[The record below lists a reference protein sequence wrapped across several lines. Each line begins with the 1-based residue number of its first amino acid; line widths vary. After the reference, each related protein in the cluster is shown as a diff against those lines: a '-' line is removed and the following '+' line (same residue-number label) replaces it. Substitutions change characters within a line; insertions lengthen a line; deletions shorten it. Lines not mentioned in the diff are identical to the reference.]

1 MAVARLDAARSPEKA
16 HSQNVR
22 RSLVLLTTCLGILIA
37 QVDTSV
43 VNLAL
48 APIGKALH
56 APVSVLQWVIDAYNL
71 VYASLLLTAGTLADL
86 YGRRRI
92 FGLGIAI
99 FTVGSLICGFAPDEA
114 VLIAGRALSGLG
126 AALLVPTSLAILAV
140 TYEDAA
146 ERAHAIGIW
155 ASCYGVALA
164 IGPSVGGFLVHG
176 AGWRSIFLMIVPFA
190 LVALGLTLRAL
201 PESSD
206 PKGRQLDLPG
216 QSLAVVTLALL
227 TLAAIEGA
235 HWSGMVTIACI
246 VIALIAGAAFL
257 MVEARTEGALL
268 PLSILKRRGLAVS
281 MAVASLM
288 TFGMYGMLFLVPLYL
303 QQQRGASVI
312 AAGLELLPLSILYV
326 IVSNYSGPLATRF
339 GARAAM
345 TGGMAAMGVGL
356 LLMSFVTADTS
367 LYAIEIYLALLG
379 IGLGLNTGPVN
390 SVAVAAVP
398 QARSGTAS
406 GVLNT
411 ARMIGAT
418 LGVALIGTVFAHYS
432 GQGGPTAFT
441 DGLRVAFWIG
451 GAGELLG
458 AAIAFVGVRGDALT
472 RRDEA

>member
-1 MAVARLDAARSPEKA
+1 MTLAQLGAVWSKGNLS
-16 HSQNVR
+16 SQKSR
-22 RSLVLLTTCLGILIA
+22 PSLVLLTTCLGILIA

-48 APIGKALH
+48 APIGKALG

-71 VYASLLLTAGTLADL
+71 VYASLLLMSGTLADL

-92 FGLGIAI
+92 FALGIAT
-99 FTVGSLICGFAPDEA
+99 FTIGSLICGFAPDEGI
-114 VLIAGRALSGLG
+114 LIAGRALSGLG

-164 IGPSVGGFLVHG
+164 IGPSLGGFLVHG

-201 PESSD
+201 PESND
-206 PKGRQLDLPG
+206 PQGRRLDLPG
-216 QSLAVVTLALL
+216 QGLAVVTLALV
-227 TLAAIEGA
+227 TLAAIEGP
-235 HWSGMVTIACI
+235 HWSTSII
-246 VIALIAGAAFL
+246 IISLVIALITGAAFL
-257 MVEARTEGALL
+257 IVERRTEGALL
-268 PLSILKRRGLAVS
+268 PLSILTRRGLAVS

-303 QQQRGASVI
+303 QQLRGASVI
-312 AAGLELLPLSILYV
+312 AAGLELLPLSVLYV
-326 IVSNYSGPLATRF
+326 IVSHRSGPLATKF

-345 TGGMAAMGVGL
+345 TGGMAAMGIGCL
-356 LLMSFVTADTS
+356 LLSFATAQTS
-367 LYAIEIYLALLG
+367 LIAIELYLAILG

-398 QARSGTAS
+398 PARSGTAS
-406 GVLNT
+406 GLLNT

-418 LGVALIGTVFAHYS
+418 LGVALMGTVFAHYS
-432 GQGGPTAFT
+432 GQGGSNAFT
-441 DGLRVAFWIG
+441 NGMRAALWIG

-458 AAIAFVGVRGDALT
+458 AVIAFARVRGDALA
-472 RRDEA
+472 RRD

>member
-1 MAVARLDAARSPEKA
+1 MATA
-16 HSQNVR
+16 HSQKTR
-22 RSLVLLTTCLGILIA
+22 RGLVLLTMCLGILIA

-48 APIGKALH
+48 APIGKALD

-92 FGLGIAI
+92 FALGVAI
-99 FTVGSLICGFAPDEA
+99 FTVGSLICGFASDE
-114 VLIAGRALSGLG
+114 VTLIAGRALSGLG

-140 TYEDAA
+140 TYDDAA

-164 IGPSVGGFLVHG
+164 IGPSLGGFLVSG

-190 LVALGLTLRAL
+190 LVALGLTLRV

-206 PKGRQLDLPG
+206 PEGRHLDLPG

-227 TLAAIEGA
+227 TFAAIEGP
-235 HWSGMVTIACI
+235 HWSGWVTLACLA
-246 VIALIAGAAFL
+246 IALIAGAAFL
-257 MVEARTEGALL
+257 MLEARTEGALL
-268 PLSILKRRGLAVS
+268 PLAILKRRGLAVS
-281 MAVASLM
+281 MAVASMM

-326 IVSNYSGPLATRF
+326 IISHRSGPLATRF

-345 TGGMAAMGVGL
+345 TGGMALLGIGL
-356 LLMSFVTADTS
+356 LLLSFVTAETS
-367 LYAIEIYLALLG
+367 LYMIEFDLAILG

-398 QARSGTAS
+398 AARSGTAS
-406 GVLNT
+406 GLLNT

-418 LGVALIGTVFAHYS
+418 LGVALMGTIFAHYS
-432 GQGGPTAFT
+432 RQGSPSAFST
-441 DGLRVAFWIG
+441 GLRIALWIG
-451 GAGELLG
+451 GTGELLG
-458 AAIAFVGVRGDALT
+458 AAIAFIGVRGNALA
-472 RRDEA
+472 RRE

>member
-1 MAVARLDAARSPEKA
+1 MMTATQLCATRSSPEA
-16 HSQNVR
+16 Q
-22 RSLVLLTTCLGILIA
+22 RSLILLTMCLGILIA

-48 APIGKALH
+48 APIGTALD

-71 VYASLLLTAGTLADL
+71 VYASLLLMAGTLADL

-92 FGLGIAI
+92 FALGVGI
-99 FTVGSLICGFAPDEA
+99 FTVGSLICGFAPGEG

-164 IGPSVGGFLVHG
+164 IGPSVGGFLVSA

-190 LVALGLTLRAL
+190 LVALGLTLRVL
-201 PESSD
+201 PESRD
-206 PKGRQLDLPG
+206 PEGRHLDLPG
-216 QSLAVVTLALL
+216 QALAITALSLL
-227 TLAAIEGA
+227 TLAAIEGP
-235 HWSGMVTIACI
+235 HWNAQATLVCIA
-246 VIALIAGAAFL
+246 VAVVAAAAFL
-257 MVEARTEGALL
+257 IVEARTEGALL
-268 PLSILKRRGLAVS
+268 PLAILKRRGLAVA

-312 AAGLELLPLSILYV
+312 AAGLDLLPLSILYV
-326 IVSNYSGPLATRF
+326 IVSHRSGRLATRF
-339 GARAAM
+339 GARVAM
-345 TGGMAAMGVGL
+345 TSGMSLLGIGL
-356 LLMSFVTADTS
+356 LLLSLVTASTS
-367 LYAIEIYLALLG
+367 LYLIEFDLAILG

-390 SVAVAAVP
+390 SVAVASVP
-398 QARSGTAS
+398 PARSGTAS
-406 GVLNT
+406 GLLNT
-411 ARMIGAT
+411 ARMVGAT
-418 LGVALIGTVFAHYS
+418 LGVAIMGAVFAHYA
-432 GQGGPTAFT
+432 GQGSSGAFVSGLQTA
-441 DGLRVAFWIG
+441 LRIG

-458 AAIAFVGVRGDALT
+458 ASIAFAGVRGNALA
-472 RRDEA
+472 RRD

>member
-1 MAVARLDAARSPEKA
+1 MMAATQLGAAQRPEKVSA
-16 HSQNVR
+16 EKAR
-22 RSLVLLTTCLGILIA
+22 RSWILLTMCLGILIA

-48 APIGKALH
+48 APIGKALS

-92 FGLGIAI
+92 FALGVAI
-99 FTVGSLICGFAPDEA
+99 FTIGSLICGFAPDEMT
-114 VLIAGRALSGLG
+114 LIAGRALSGLG

-164 IGPSVGGFLVHG
+164 IGPSLGGFLVSG

-190 LVALGLTLRAL
+190 LVALGLTLRVL

-206 PKGRQLDLPG
+206 PDGRQLDLPG

-227 TLAAIEGA
+227 TLAAIEGP
-235 HWSGMVTIACI
+235 HWTGSVTLACI
-246 VIALIAGAAFL
+246 AIAIVAGAAFL
-257 MVEARTEGALL
+257 IVEARTEGALL
-268 PLSILKRRGLAVS
+268 PLAILKRRGLAVA

-303 QQQRGASVI
+303 QQLRGASVI

-326 IVSNYSGPLATRF
+326 IVSHRSGPLATKF

-345 TGGMAAMGVGL
+345 TGGMGALGIGL
-356 LLMSFVTADTS
+356 LLLSFVTADTS
-367 LYAIEIYLALLG
+367 FYAIEFYLAILG

-390 SVAVAAVP
+390 SVAVASVP
-398 QARSGTAS
+398 PARSGTAS
-406 GVLNT
+406 GLLNT
-411 ARMIGAT
+411 ARMVGAT
-418 LGVALIGTVFAHYS
+418 LGVALMGTVFAHYS
-432 GQGGPTAFT
+432 GQGSPSAFT
-441 DGLRVAFWIG
+441 TGLRTALWIG

-458 AAIAFVGVRGDALT
+458 ALVAFIGVRGDALT
-472 RRDEA
+472 RRE

>member
-1 MAVARLDAARSPEKA
+1 LS
-16 HSQNVR
+16 SQKSR
-22 RSLVLLTTCLGILIA
+22 QSLVLLTTCLGILIA

-48 APIGKALH
+48 APIGEALS

-71 VYASLLLTAGTLADL
+71 VYASLLLTSGTLADL

-92 FGLGIAI
+92 FALGIAV
-99 FTVGSLICGFAPDEA
+99 FTVGSLICGFAPNE
-114 VLIAGRALSGLG
+114 VILIAGRAASGLG

-164 IGPSVGGFLVHG
+164 IGPSLGGFLVHG

-206 PKGRQLDLPG
+206 PHGRQLDLPG
-216 QSLAVVTLALL
+216 QTLAIITLAAL
-227 TLAAIEGA
+227 TLAAIEGP
-235 HWSGMVTIACI
+235 HWSAVVTVACLA
-246 VIALIAGAAFL
+246 IALIAGTMFL
-257 MVEARTEGALL
+257 IVEGRTEGALL
-268 PLSILKRRGLAVS
+268 PLSILKRRGLSVA

-303 QQQRGASVI
+303 QQLRGASVI
-312 AAGLELLPLSILYV
+312 AAGLELLPLSVLYV
-326 IVSNYSGPLATRF
+326 IVSHRSGPLATKF

-345 TGGMAAMGVGL
+345 TGGMAAMGIGCL
-356 LLMSFVTADTS
+356 LLSFATATTS
-367 LYAIEIYLALLG
+367 LIAIEIYLGIIG

-398 QARSGTAS
+398 SARSGTAS
-406 GVLNT
+406 GLLNT
-411 ARMIGAT
+411 ARMVGAT
-418 LGVALIGTVFAHYS
+418 LGVALMGTVFAHEM
-432 GQGGPTAFT
+432 GQGGPGAFAS
-441 DGLRVAFWIG
+441 GLRAALWIG

-458 AAIAFVGVRGDALT
+458 ALIAFAGVRGDALA
-472 RRDEA
+472 RRAE